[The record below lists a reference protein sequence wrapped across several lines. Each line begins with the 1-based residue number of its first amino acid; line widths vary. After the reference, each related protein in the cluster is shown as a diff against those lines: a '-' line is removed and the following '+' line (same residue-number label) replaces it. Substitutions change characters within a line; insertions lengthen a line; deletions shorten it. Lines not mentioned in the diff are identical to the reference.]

1 MEMNE
6 ETQAQIKELQAVEQN
21 MQSILMQKQAF
32 QLELSEV
39 ENAITELGKT
49 SEEVYKIVGNI
60 MVKYSKESLNKEL
73 KQKKDL
79 IALRL
84 KSLDSQEKDLE
95 STSENLR
102 KKVLSK
108 IKK

>member
-6 ETQAQIKELQAVEQN
+6 ETQSQIKELQVVEQN

-49 SEEVYKIVGNI
+49 SDEVYKIVGNI
-60 MVKYSKESLNKEL
+60 MIKYSKENLNKEL

-79 IALRL
+79 IVLRL

-95 STSENLR
+95 ASSENLR
-102 KKVLSK
+102 KIVLSK